1 MSETT
6 DKLPAR
12 LGGVADEAVADLA
25 GLVGETEKAARAWG
39 VRPDHLEGR
48 FVSALL
54 GIVTWLARLVVAAAA
69 DLKAVTRAGQKLAE
83 TELATLKAA
92 NELAANTVRQARAA
106 QTNIEVQRETLV
118 ARMVENI
125 GPQLAGGVKDWLVL
139 REREHNRKMARRRAA
154 ITSAVVVA
162 LVAGGYGLR
171 AWQDT
176 DATAAL
182 SRCVSTKIVS
192 PTNGE
197 AFCSLNTL
205 LPE

>member
-6 DKLPAR
+6 DNLPAR
-12 LGGVADEAVADLA
+12 LGGLADEAVADLA

-54 GIVTWLARLVVAAAA
+54 GIVTWLARLVVAAVA
-69 DLKAVTRAGQKLAE
+69 DLNAVMRAGQKLSE

-106 QTNIEVQRETLV
+106 QTNLEVQRETIATRL
-118 ARMVENI
+118 VENL
-125 GPQLAGGVKDWLVL
+125 GPQLARGLKDWLVL

-162 LVAGGYGLR
+162 LVAGGYFLR

-176 DATAAL
+176 NATAAL
-182 SRCVSTKIVS
+182 SRCISTKIVS

>member
-6 DKLPAR
+6 DDLPAR

-69 DLKAVTRAGQKLAE
+69 DLKAVMRAGQKLSE

-106 QTNIEVQRETLV
+106 QTNLEVQRETIATRL
-118 ARMVENI
+118 VENL
-125 GPQLAGGVKDWLVL
+125 GPQLARGLKDWLVL

-162 LVAGGYGLR
+162 LVAGGYFSR

-176 DATAAL
+176 NATAAL
-182 SRCVSTKIVS
+182 SRCISTKIVS

>member
-1 MSETT
+1 MSEAT

-25 GLVGETEKAARAWG
+25 GLTGETEKAARAWG

-54 GIVTWLARLVVAAAA
+54 GIVTWLARLVAAAAA
-69 DLKAVTRAGQKLAE
+69 DLKAVVHAGQKLAE
-83 TELATLKAA
+83 TELAALRAA
-92 NELAANTVRQARAA
+92 NELAANTIRQARAA
-106 QTNIEVQRETLV
+106 QTNLEVQRETI
-118 ARMVENI
+118 ATRMVENL
-125 GPQLAGGVKDWLVL
+125 GPQLARGLKDWLVL
-139 REREHNRKMARRRAA
+139 REREYNRKMARRRAA
-154 ITSAVVVA
+154 ITSA
-162 LVAGGYGLR
+162 LVMVLIAGGYGLR

-176 DATAAL
+176 DAIAAL
-182 SRCVSTKIVS
+182 SRCVSNKIVS

-205 LPE
+205 LPK